1 MCCLGSLS
9 LSLEKGP
16 ARREQT
22 EGSVSFMLAK
32 RDAPPELLPGTAGLE
47 MEQISMLILV
57 MLGSA
62 HSQLLVRVSVSPLGV
77 E

>member
-1 MCCLGSLS
+1 MFPLCWPNG
-9 LSLEKGP
+9 
-16 ARREQT
+16 T
-22 EGSVSFMLAK
+22 
-32 RDAPPELLPGTAGLE
+32 LPLGTAGLE
-47 MEQISMLILV
+47 VEQISVLILV

>member
-1 MCCLGSLS
+1 
-9 LSLEKGP
+9 
-16 ARREQT
+16 
-22 EGSVSFMLAK
+22 MLAK
-32 RDAPPELLPGTAGLE
+32 RDALPELLLGTAGLE
-47 MEQISMLILV
+47 MEQISVLILV